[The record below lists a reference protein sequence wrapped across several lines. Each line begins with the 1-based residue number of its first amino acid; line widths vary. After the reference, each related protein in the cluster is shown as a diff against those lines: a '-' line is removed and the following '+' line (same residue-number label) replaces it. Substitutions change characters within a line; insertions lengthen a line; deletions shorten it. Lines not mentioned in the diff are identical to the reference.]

1 MKKLTVNV
9 KRDAWATIRG
19 YVYQVDLTIQRW
31 LDLDAES
38 QLELERGE
46 DVDTIQRAMRKRG
59 IGQSRLLEQIKAR
72 DHSLT
77 LRSTAA
83 LGALAYFHEHE
94 RTNVGLNLNYRYV
107 TNAKIVKER
116 RSPVSEGTPLLTL
129 WNQFNQDGLTD
140 RERSKALNLIRR
152 FLKLV
157 HKPKDLPAKVWQ
169 PFIEFIKS
177 TDDKD
182 FNSFVSKV
190 EWLAHQTPTNLA
202 DQRIQET
209 LVTKYKT
216 PADQAQT
223 IYSVLFL
230 HVFKLLSRAGIK
242 RLTTD
247 ARDSILAAPHVPEPD
262 RALLANLSIYL
273 TNLTDR
279 VEALEEA
286 VSALQPPALPTES
299 EIRDACR
306 KITTRLSATI
316 IDGQRT
322 IVRENL
328 RDTFNEFLASN
339 ERYLV
344 VLGPSGAGKSI
355 CAATEVEQMQN
366 ASATVLFVRGKY
378 FSLDQAAELIA
389 HEMWPPITGL
399 NWQKIIDILNANS
412 SIAAT
417 HFVLFIE
424 GIDEAD
430 DLHELSLQLSKLHD
444 SIGSISSKKIKTILS
459 CRDIA
464 WGRFSQQ
471 RLMPLY
477 EEPKLPQAI
486 SKSLSGGGYAY
497 SIIRITDFSTVEL
510 DRALHEIGAT
520 ELINPGRFGES
531 ASAHIAT
538 LRDMLK
544 HPATFEHYSA
554 LHQSERAVSIQEITW
569 SYLIGRRLSS
579 ALDRAGRQCGKNA
592 DDLRGVLEDLAII
605 GWQNRTKNFE
615 FNIENVKTSV
625 PLLVE
630 EGKNGKIS
638 MLLALVESRI
648 LNQSVSAN
656 QTTISFYNSD
666 IGAYLLSFELERQLT
681 RRKPRQVRECFDQ
694 WIRESWDFLPLLD
707 ALLALLDRL
716 AVEPQRSA
724 TLAMVEALVES
735 NRFHHRSLFE
745 LMRPEVLRTIFEVV
759 KRIDEMHFYDY
770 RDAAL
775 GIRPSPSAL
784 NEIRSHLRHE
794 NPLVRQLAAQLAGA
808 HQDQM
813 AVEQLIPLLQDPDE
827 DVRDKAYG
835 AFAYIGRPAISPLI
849 KVITDPT
856 QAHELRRSCIT
867 ALRNVGIRTNEVS
880 IALKKT
886 LKQSQAQSPSLL
898 YSLFLTA
905 AGLRDRGHAN
915 VAKNTLQHD
924 DNDVVLTAA
933 KYLAEVPE
941 PRIFSALREAL
952 KPKISEDG
960 LPKKRSWE
968 FNQLIFALWM
978 TNKVKA
984 APVVLNL
991 IQESLQNNNSEL
1003 VPFSAIHLVEKVDL
1017 ARIPPLILKHLI
1029 EKLQKSPEERLTREC
1044 ARVLGATWRTD
1055 HLKALVA
1062 ANEKFAAQ
1070 GVDVARLLVD
1080 AIIPEIPKSEGLP
1093 LPETFIKCKAAN
1105 FVPEAI
1111 RLFNNAGALSCM
1123 ELSNLLW
1130 VCGDSR
1136 AEAVLIHRFENP
1148 SHEREAAHERPSLAR
1163 ALGTCSNTA
1172 GVQVVLNYLRTKG
1185 EELPLHFHQTT
1196 LYPLLVNNPSIVREL
1211 REVARD
1217 STLNWGSRA
1226 TTLLALSLWDA
1237 TTLEDLV
1244 TDIAETSSDQPRLQG
1259 QAVRLLALL
1268 KDQTVLSRLHDFL
1281 NNSEHSNVKAE
1292 AAEALAWLDDSSSV
1306 SAIERAF
1313 EESPAPGLAFA
1324 LAHFR
1329 QETSVPIL
1337 LEHLDA
1343 APLEWKPIYLETI
1356 GAFWRYPKGRA
1367 AILEQ
1372 FDRWSSPEERFLNS
1386 QAALIS
1392 GLLKYEPDIILDQ
1405 FNKSFNDGSVTTTAR
1420 ERMARE
1426 VANLLYRKYQNESLL
1441 LETFKLL
1448 LSDKHVPARERAGH
1462 ALRYADP
1469 SFCHRLYTAMHD
1481 SSVTEWERA
1490 SAVYSLGFWDS
1501 PIARIEAARYDEELL
1516 VRRTADAALA
1526 MCLKNPHL
1534 ERHFH
1539 RYNTLSGLARLSSY
1553 LCLAEQGDQSTIW
1566 TLNDNKNTKPFA
1578 RIFRRSLCNR
1588 IERRLAD
1595 EYKKKSDAESKLVD
1609 SRGTITFD

>member
-1 MKKLTVNV
+1 MKKLTVNA
-9 KRDAWATIRG
+9 KRSAWATIRG

-46 DVDTIQRAMRKRG
+46 DVDTIQRAMKKRG
-59 IGQSRLLEQIKAR
+59 IAQSRLLEQIKAR
-72 DHSLT
+72 DNNLT
-77 LRSTAA
+77 LRSSAA

-107 TNAKIVKER
+107 TNAKIAKER
-116 RSPVSEGTPLLTL
+116 KSPVSDRTPLLTI
-129 WNQFNQDGLTD
+129 WNQLNQDGLTD
-140 RERSKALNLIRR
+140 RERTKAVKLIRR
-152 FLKLV
+152 FLKSV
-157 HKPKDLPAKVWQ
+157 RKPKELPAKVWQ
-169 PFIEFIKS
+169 PFIEFIK
-177 TDDKD
+177 DADNKD
-182 FNSFVSKV
+182 FDSFVSKV
-190 EWLAHQTPTNLA
+190 EWLAHQTPTDSTA
-202 DQRIQET
+202 QRIQET
-209 LVTKYKT
+209 LVSKYKA

-230 HVFKLLSRAGIK
+230 HVFKLLTQAEIK

-247 ARDSILAAPHVPEPD
+247 TRDSILAAPQVSERD

-279 VEALEEA
+279 VNALEEA
-286 VSALQPPALPTES
+286 VSALQPRALPTES

-316 IDGQRT
+316 VDGQKT
-322 IVRENL
+322 IIRENL
-328 RDTFNEFLASN
+328 RDAFTEFLSSN

-344 VLGPSGAGKSI
+344 VLGPSGVGKSI
-355 CAATEVEQMQN
+355 CAATEVEQIQN
-366 ASATVLFVRGKY
+366 AGATVLFVRGKY
-378 FSLDQAAELIA
+378 FSLNQAAELIA
-389 HEMWPPITGL
+389 QEMWPPITGL
-399 NWQKIIDILNANS
+399 NWQKIIDVLTANHS
-412 SIAAT
+412 M

-444 SIGSISSKKIKTILS
+444 SIGSIPSKKIKTILS

-477 EEPKLPQAI
+477 EEPRLPQAR
-486 SKSLSGGGYAY
+486 SHTGGYAY
-497 SIIRITDFSTVEL
+497 SIIRITDFSTSEL
-510 DRALHEIGAT
+510 DRALSEIGAT
-520 ELINPGRFGES
+520 ELINPGRFGEG

-554 LHQSERAVSIQEITW
+554 LHQSEESVSIQEITW

-592 DDLRGVLEDLAII
+592 DDLRGVLEELAII
-605 GWQNRTKNFE
+605 GWQNRSKNFE
-615 FNIENVKTSV
+615 FNIENVKTS
-625 PLLVE
+625 LSSLFE
-630 EGKNGKIS
+630 EGKNGNLS
-638 MLLALVESRI
+638 MLLALVENRV
-648 LNQSVSAN
+648 LNRSVTAD

-666 IGAYLLSFELERQLT
+666 IGAYLLSFELERQIT
-681 RRKPRQVRECFDQ
+681 HIRPRRVRECFDQ
-694 WIRESWDFLPLLD
+694 WIKESWYFLPLLD

-716 AVEPQRSA
+716 ANEPHRSA
-724 TLAMVEALVES
+724 TLALVKALVES
-735 NRFHHRSLFE
+735 DRFHHSSLFE
-745 LMRPEVLRTIFEVV
+745 LMRPEVLRTIFEIL
-759 KRIDEMHFYDY
+759 KQIDEHLFYDY

-784 NEIRSHLRHE
+784 SEIRSYLHHE
-794 NPLVRQLAAQLAGA
+794 NPLVRQMAAQLAGA

-813 AVEQLIPLLQDPDE
+813 AVEQLILLLQDPDE
-827 DVRDKAYG
+827 DVREKAYG
-835 AFAYIGRPAISPLI
+835 AFAYIGRPAIAPLI
-849 KVITDPT
+849 KIITDPT
-856 QAHELRRSCIT
+856 QSHELRRSCIT

-880 IALKKT
+880 TALKGT
-886 LKQSQAQSPSLL
+886 LKQSNMQSPSLL
-898 YSLFLTA
+898 DSLFLTA

-915 VAKNTLQHD
+915 IAKNTLQHYD
-924 DNDVVLTAA
+924 KDVVLAAA
-933 KYLAEVPE
+933 KYLTEVPE
-941 PRIFSALREAL
+941 LRTFNALREAL
-952 KPKISEDG
+952 KPKVSEDG

-984 APVVLNL
+984 APVILNL
-991 IQESLQNNNSEL
+991 IQESLQNDDSEL
-1003 VPFSAIHLVEKVDL
+1003 APFRAIHLIEKVDL
-1017 ARIPPLILKHLI
+1017 ARIPPLLLKYLI
-1029 EKLQKSPEERLTREC
+1029 ERLQKPTEGRLARES

-1062 ANEKFAAQ
+1062 ANENFAKQ
-1070 GVDVARLLVD
+1070 GVEVARLLVD
-1080 AIIPEIPKSEGLP
+1080 AIIPEIQNSEGLP
-1093 LPETFIKCKAAN
+1093 LPETLIKCKAAN

-1136 AEAVLIHRFENP
+1136 AEAALIHRFENP

-1172 GVQVVLNYLRTKG
+1172 GAQVVLNYLRSKG
-1185 EELPLHFHQTT
+1185 EELPLNFHQTT
-1196 LYPLLVNNPSIVREL
+1196 LYPLLVDKLLTVRDL
-1211 REVARD
+1211 SEVARD
-1217 STLNWGSRA
+1217 STLNWWSRA
-1226 TTLLALSLWDA
+1226 TSLLALSLWNP

-1244 TDIAETSSDQPRLQG
+1244 ADIAETSNDQPRLQG
-1259 QAVRLLALL
+1259 QAVRLLALS
-1268 KDQTVLSRLHDFL
+1268 KDQTVLSRLHGFL
-1281 NNSEHSNVKAE
+1281 NKSDHSNVKAE
-1292 AAEALAWLDDSSSV
+1292 AAEALVWLNDASSV
-1306 SAIERAF
+1306 SVIERAF

-1329 QETSVPIL
+1329 QETSMPIL
-1337 LEHLDA
+1337 LDYLDA
-1343 APLEWKPIYLETI
+1343 APLEWKAVYLETI
-1356 GAFWRYPKGRA
+1356 GAFWLYPKGRA

-1372 FDRWSSPEERFLNS
+1372 FDRWSSPEERYLNS

-1392 GLLKYEPDIILDQ
+1392 GLVKYEPDIILDQ
-1405 FNKSFNDGSVTTTAR
+1405 FNKSFNDGYVTTHGR

-1426 VANLLYRKYQNESLL
+1426 LANLLYRKYQNESLL

-1448 LSDKHVPARERAGH
+1448 LSDKHVPARERTGH
-1462 ALRYADP
+1462 ALRFANP
-1469 SFCHRLYTAMHD
+1469 SFCYRLYTAMHD
-1481 SSVTEWERA
+1481 SSVSEWERA
-1490 SAVYSLGFWDS
+1490 SAIYSLGFWNS

-1516 VRRTADAALA
+1516 VRRTADEALV
-1526 MCLKNPHL
+1526 MRLKKPHL

-1539 RYNTLSGLARLSSY
+1539 QYNTLSGLARLSSY

-1566 TLNDNKNTKPFA
+1566 ALNDNKKTKPFA
-1578 RIFRRSLCNR
+1578 RIFRRCLYKR
-1588 IERRLAD
+1588 IERRLES
-1595 EYKKKSDAESKLVD
+1595 EYKKKTDAESKLVD
-1609 SRGTITFD
+1609 SRGTINFD